1 MVLHPSELK
10 YVILLGVSGFLI
22 IFASVSGGKWQRR
35 GTTIEH
41 LKSEVWQRARTGYLS
56 TKPRGKSTHM
66 MGSPLSV

>member
-1 MVLHPSELK
+1 MALRLSELK
-10 YVILLGVSGFLI
+10 IVILLGVSGILF
-22 IFASVSGGKWQRR
+22 IFATVSGGKWQRR

-41 LKSEVWQRARTGYLS
+41 QDHEVWQRARSGNLS

>member
-1 MVLHPSELK
+1 MALRLSELK
-10 YVILLGVSGFLI
+10 IVILLGISGFLI
-22 IFASVSGGKWQRR
+22 IFASVSEGKWQRR

-41 LKSEVWQRARTGYLS
+41 QKSEVWQRARSGNLS